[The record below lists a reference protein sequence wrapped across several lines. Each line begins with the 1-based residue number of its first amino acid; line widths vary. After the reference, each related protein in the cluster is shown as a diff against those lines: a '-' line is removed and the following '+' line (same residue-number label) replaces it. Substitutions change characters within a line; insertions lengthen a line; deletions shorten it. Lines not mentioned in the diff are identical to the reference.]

1 MVGRL
6 RGVPGFV
13 AGVLVASVVGVGGFA
28 VVRATSGSSSASSY
42 VPVAPVRVLDTR
54 SDLGL
59 VEVTDGVAGTL
70 KVTGSIPTA
79 TSSGVVNAVVVPAGA
94 TAVVLNVTAV
104 NPTSGGYVSLRPGDA
119 TGAPTVS
126 TLNVTAG
133 GTFPNGATIT
143 VPTTGAHAGE
153 IQVWYEAEYT
163 TVGSTELL
171 IDIAGYYELASTG
184 AAGAKGDAGASSPTG
199 FTERSV
205 CGANGTTLCAV
216 GVQGPGGGTIVYVDS
231 TNEMPG
237 YDYLEVAPT
246 DASTGVVWSTT
257 TAKCGTGATLN
268 CQASLLS
275 DAGTALGYF
284 GLGTGRAATA
294 AIIARHDAGGVA
306 KAAYAAGVADAYT
319 TVTTTATVSD
329 WFLPSKDELNEV
341 CKYASNTDQDDGAD
355 IVCSGQPLRDGL
367 SAGYYWSSSENDLN
381 SALVQRFA
389 TGDQEGG
396 NKFNTLRVRPVR
408 AF

>member
-1 MVGRL
+1 M
-6 RGVPGFV
+6 
-13 AGVLVASVVGVGGFA
+13 
-28 VVRATSGSSSASSY
+28 
-42 VPVAPVRVLDTR
+42 
-54 SDLGL
+54 
-59 VEVTDGVAGTL
+59 
-70 KVTGSIPTA
+70 
-79 TSSGVVNAVVVPAGA
+79 
-94 TAVVLNVTAV
+94 
-104 NPTSGGYVSLRPGDA
+104 
-119 TGAPTVS
+119 
-126 TLNVTAG
+126 
-133 GTFPNGATIT
+133 
-143 VPTTGAHAGE
+143 
-153 IQVWYEAEYT
+153 
-163 TVGSTELL
+163 
-171 IDIAGYYELASTG
+171 
-184 AAGAKGDAGASSPTG
+184 
-199 FTERSV
+199 
-205 CGANGTTLCAV
+205 

-257 TAKCGTGATLN
+257 TAKCGTGANLN

-341 CKYASNTDQDDGAD
+341 CKYASNTGQDDGAD
-355 IVCSGQPLRDGL
+355 IVCSGQPMRDGF
-367 SAGYYWSSSENDLN
+367 SAGYYWSSSEYDLN